1 MRING
6 EWFLFGDGI
15 ERPVVHGEVLAND
28 GSWVQAPFLVDTGA
42 DRTVLSAAILT
53 ALGLQSIVARDRLG
67 GLGGIVDS
75 VIFETQVRLTREEA
89 GKVVFRGHYA
99 AVTELES
106 LDISVLGRDIT
117 GFFAV
122 IVDRPDNV
130 VCLVGQQHQYAIAQ
144 R

>member
-1 MRING
+1 
-6 EWFLFGDGI
+6 
-15 ERPVVHGEVLAND
+15 
-28 GSWVQAPFLVDTGA
+28 
-42 DRTVLSAAILT
+42 LSAAILT

-75 VIFETQVRLTREEA
+75 VIVETQVRLTREEA